1 LQARLEG
8 DFKEWSWA
16 LAAVPSRRMATW
28 IVRMRAVQ
36 KENDEDSTSPD
47 LVEQVATGW
56 ASVRNKR
63 PRERGVGPYQ
73 N

>member
-1 LQARLEG
+1 MG
-8 DFKEWSWA
+8 
-16 LAAVPSRRMATW
+16 
-28 IVRMRAVQ
+28 AVQ
-36 KENDEDSTSPD
+36 VEEEDKE
-47 LVEQVATGW
+47 GRW